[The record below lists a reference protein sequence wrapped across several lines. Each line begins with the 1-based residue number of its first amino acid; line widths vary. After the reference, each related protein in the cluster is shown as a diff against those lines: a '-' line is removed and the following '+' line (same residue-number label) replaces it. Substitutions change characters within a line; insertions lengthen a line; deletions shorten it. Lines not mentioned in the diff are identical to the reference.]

1 VISILPIKIFILE
14 KGMKK
19 IILICITTML
29 SQYALAENW
38 KFIVKDEDGSFYLD
52 TDRIVKKDKTV
63 NYWAKFVADADSE
76 ELDMKKGDY
85 TLSHNLDQCAD
96 RTTNITLVEDY
107 KKNGQL
113 INSDPQES
121 DPSNIDDDEI
131 NLAFFKVVCK

>member
-1 VISILPIKIFILE
+1 MILILPIKIFILE
-14 KGMKK
+14 NGMKK

-38 KFIVKDEDGSFYLD
+38 KFIVKDADGSFYLD
-52 TDRIVKKDKTV
+52 TDRIVKKDNTV

-113 INSDPQES
+113 INSDPQVS
-121 DPSNIDDDEI
+121 DPSDIDDDEI